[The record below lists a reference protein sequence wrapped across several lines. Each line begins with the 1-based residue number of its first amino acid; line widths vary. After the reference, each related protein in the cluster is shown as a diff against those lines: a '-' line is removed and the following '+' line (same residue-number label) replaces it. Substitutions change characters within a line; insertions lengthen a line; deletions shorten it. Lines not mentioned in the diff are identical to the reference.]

1 MKKKKEEEA
10 AALVYEQFVA
20 SFDVNES
27 GKTFVRGV
35 AEGPAIGKA
44 VAAKGEI
51 YTMDSKKQSSELE
64 KRTGVREMDR
74 MLEEM
79 KERDVE
85 RSQRDGSS
93 RRSSLHGSSDN
104 RPTDDRLRQSHHH
117 TSSVASKTLDIRDP
131 SSSSTSISRPSKDP
145 GASSGSGS
153 SGSGGNKQIDEFL
166 NEIMSRQ
173 EGKSVK
179 AGKSAGGTGM
189 DMSIE
194 STLNALTS
202 SDPLASLFSSDSSSA
217 AADSKGSFDTGD
229 PQTTNLYVG
238 NLAPTIT
245 EE

>member
-1 MKKKKEEEA
+1 
-10 AALVYEQFVA
+10 
-20 SFDVNES
+20 
-27 GKTFVRGV
+27 
-35 AEGPAIGKA
+35 
-44 VAAKGEI
+44 
-51 YTMDSKKQSSELE
+51 
-64 KRTGVREMDR
+64 
-74 MLEEM
+74 
-79 KERDVE
+79 VE

-217 AADSKGSFDTGD
+217 VADSKGSFDTGD

-245 EE
+245 EELLCEIFGKFGAINSVKVMWPRTEEEKSRKRNCGFVSFMKRGDAEEAMVNMIVPFV